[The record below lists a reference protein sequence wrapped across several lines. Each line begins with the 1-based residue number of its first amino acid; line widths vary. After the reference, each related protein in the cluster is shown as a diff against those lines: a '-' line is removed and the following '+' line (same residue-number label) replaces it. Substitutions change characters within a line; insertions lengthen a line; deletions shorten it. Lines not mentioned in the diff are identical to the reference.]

1 MDLKGKESSFEAHVG
16 YHAKADQKLDMN
28 YTVRHHGKKTTSLME
43 ISGILEEH
51 SSKLFRGTID
61 FLRGCS
67 GAKGDEREDILMLGD
82 DLVNQTIPLILCQE
96 EDVEGNHGASMG
108 KLDDSVLYYLSSRGI
123 PEEKAEQI
131 MARARID
138 AVCDRIPQEMVRK
151 LVEEYLGTE
160 EDTDETV

>member
-1 MDLKGKESSFEAHVG
+1 
-16 YHAKADQKLDMN
+16 MN

-43 ISGILEEH
+43 ASGILEEH
-51 SSKLFRGTID
+51 SSKLFRSTID

-131 MARARID
+131 MASQ
-138 AVCDRIPQEMVRK
+138 DRRCLRPDPAGN
-151 LVEEYLGTE
+151 GTE
-160 EDTDETV
+160 AGRRVSGNGGRYR

>member
-1 MDLKGKESSFEAHVG
+1 
-16 YHAKADQKLDMN
+16 
-28 YTVRHHGKKTTSLME
+28 
-43 ISGILEEH
+43 
-51 SSKLFRGTID
+51 
-61 FLRGCS
+61 
-67 GAKGDEREDILMLGD
+67 MLGD

-138 AVCDRIPQEMVRK
+138 AVCDRIPQEAIRK
-151 LVEEYLGTE
+151 LVEEYLGME